1 MKLSE
6 YPDEDLMIMGLA
18 NKLAGQL
25 ENVLVHED
33 RASFVVPG
41 GTTPGPVFDALCA
54 ATIQWD
60 RVDIMLS
67 DERWLPE
74 AHVRSNA
81 RLIRERLLQG
91 PAAQAVFHP
100 YYTGH
105 ATPEE
110 TLAEVES
117 AIAPCLPISV
127 LLLGMGTDMH
137 TASLFP
143 KSRGLAEA
151 LSPQTRTILQTIEA
165 EGQPEMR
172 VSMTAHVLNGALN
185 KHLVITGA
193 EKRKA
198 LERATTLSPERAPVN
213 AVLEDM
219 EVHWAA

>member
-1 MKLSE
+1 MNLHE
-6 YPDEDLMIMGLA
+6 YPDEELMMFRLA
-18 NKLAGQL
+18 SKLAGQL
-25 ENVLVHED
+25 ENVLFHED

-41 GTTPGPVFDALCA
+41 GNTPGPIFDALCA
-54 ATIQWD
+54 ARIEWD
-60 RVDIMLS
+60 RVDVMLS

-91 PAAQAVFHP
+91 RAAEAVFHP
-100 YYTGH
+100 YYTGS
-105 ATPEE
+105 ATPNE

-117 AIAPCLPISV
+117 TIAPCLPISV
-127 LLLGMGTDMH
+127 LLLGMGKDMH

-143 KSRGLAEA
+143 KARGLAEA

-165 EGQPEMR
+165 EGQPETR

-198 LERATTLSPERAPVN
+198 LERAATLSPERAPVN
-213 AVLEDM
+213 AVLEEM
-219 EVHWAA
+219 EVHWAP